1 MEDGQLYKYSLHL
14 GLLSVSPWFLEE
26 SVPWAGCRGEV
37 GCSICNSFS
46 VPLFPISRACSE
58 QFECK
63 HTNKNPDYNY
73 TNFDSFGWSFLAV
86 FRLMTQD
93 SWEKLYQQVIY
104 LFILSLYFPLSLSPS
119 LPCPSASFP
128 PLSLS
133 ITYLSLHHLFI
144 TYHLSFTF
152 VIYFLSLTVVLLN
165 CILEILLETSKK
177 DYKCDIWKKSTK
189 KLLFLEISPLSRFP
203 TD

>member
-37 GCSICNSFS
+37 GYRVCNSFS

-104 LFILSLYFPLSLSPS
+104 LFILSLFPSLSLPLSSLPLCLLASSLPFHHLSISSSFIYNLPS
-119 LPCPSASFP
+119 L
-128 PLSLS
+128 
-133 ITYLSLHHLFI
+133 LHLCHLFLI
-144 TYHLSFTF
+144 LNSCTVKLCFRNSIRNIKKKTINVTF
-152 VIYFLSLTVVLLN
+152 GRRVQKNS
-165 CILEILLETSKK
+165 S
-177 DYKCDIWKKSTK
+177 S
-189 KLLFLEISPLSRFP
+189 
-203 TD
+203 